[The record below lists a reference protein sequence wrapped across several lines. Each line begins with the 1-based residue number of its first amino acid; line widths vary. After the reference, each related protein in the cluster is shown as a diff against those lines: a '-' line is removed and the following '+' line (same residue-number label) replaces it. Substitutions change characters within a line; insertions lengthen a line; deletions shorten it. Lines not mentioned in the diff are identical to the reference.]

1 MKHSINNAYQQNTM
15 WNQQIQQ
22 ITPLTTAQ
30 LNSLQS
36 ATYNLANSNSLNNTV
51 NYPSISAI
59 NLNDIIKSTTGYHDG
74 KYVKTYQ
81 IIEAVEDLLALSVA
95 HKRLLNEKISL
106 LAKSFSFKNILD
118 SVVFENL
125 NDNDREIANTI
136 RKYYSQQ
143 ILMWALKGIKL
154 TAFREDLKTYINGEG
169 NKFVENTIPL
179 VTKLPYFYDYD
190 IKLDEIKREF
200 TTDIER
206 FNPAANTPSKN
217 SYILTPVK
225 SLSRKTKRV
234 KCIEYWLKDN
244 YNQAYKIEIEHNNPL
259 QHLWDKIFNSSK
271 LEILCYTKVKRLD
284 DLNYFQIFG
293 WEVL

>member
-1 MKHSINNAYQQNTM
+1 MKHYNQNTM
-15 WNQQIQQ
+15 WNQAI
-22 ITPLTTAQ
+22 PSLTTYQ
-30 LNSLQS
+30 INSLQG
-36 ATYNLANSNSLNNTV
+36 TIQGQGLTV
-51 NYPSISAI
+51 NNNSTLNYPNTPPI
-59 NLNDIIKSTTGYHDG
+59 NLNDILRATNNYQDG

-81 IIEAVEDLLALSVA
+81 IIEAAEDLLVLSVA
-95 HKRLLNEKISL
+95 HKRLLSENISL

-118 SVVFENL
+118 STIFENL
-125 NDNDREIANTI
+125 NDNDREIASTI

-200 TTDIER
+200 TTDTEG
-206 FNPAANTPSKN
+206 FNPATNKPSKH
-217 SYILTPVK
+217 SYILTPIK

-244 YNQAYKIEIEHNNPL
+244 HNQAYKIEIEHNNPL
-259 QHLWDKIFNSSK
+259 QHLWDKTFNSSK
-271 LEILCYTKVKRLD
+271 LEILGYTKVKRLD
-284 DLNYFQIFG
+284 DLNYFHMFG

>member
-1 MKHSINNAYQQNTM
+1 MKLYNQNTM
-15 WNQQIQQ
+15 WNQAI
-22 ITPLTTAQ
+22 PSLTTCQ
-30 LNSLQS
+30 ISSLQS
-36 ATYNLANSNSLNNTV
+36 ATYNINSTL
-51 NYPSISAI
+51 NYPNTSPI

-81 IIEAVEDLLALSVA
+81 IIEAAEDLLTLSVA
-95 HKRLLNEKISL
+95 HKRLLSERISL

-118 SVVFENL
+118 SVIFENL
-125 NDNDREIANTI
+125 NDNDREIASTI

-143 ILMWALKGIKL
+143 IVMWALKGIKL
-154 TAFREDLKTYINGEG
+154 TSFREDLKTYLNGEG

-200 TTDIER
+200 TTDLSGY
-206 FNPAANTPSKN
+206 NPITTNIPDKH
-217 SYILTPVK
+217 SYILTPIK
-225 SLSRKTKRV
+225 SLFRKTKKT

-244 YNQAYKIEIEHNNPL
+244 YNRAYKIEIEHNNPL
-259 QHLWDKIFNSSK
+259 QPLWDKTFNSSK
-271 LEILCYTKVKRLD
+271 LEILGYIKVKRLD
-284 DLNYFQIFG
+284 DLNYFHLFG

>member
-1 MKHSINNAYQQNTM
+1 MANIKGYGQQNTM
-15 WNQQIQQ
+15 WNQAI
-22 ITPLTTAQ
+22 PSLTTYQ
-30 LNSLQS
+30 IGSLQGL
-36 ATYNLANSNSLNNTV
+36 TTSLNGNPNTINSSI

-59 NLNDIIKSTTGYHDG
+59 NLNDIIKSTTSYQDG

-81 IIEAVEDLLALSVA
+81 IIEAAEDLLALSVA
-95 HKRLLNEKISL
+95 HKRMLNEKISL

-125 NDNDREIANTI
+125 NDNDREIASTI
-136 RKYYSQQ
+136 RTYYSQQ

-200 TTDIER
+200 TTDTEG
-206 FNPAANTPSKN
+206 FNPACTNNPSKH
-217 SYILTPVK
+217 SYILTPIK

-244 YNQAYKIEIEHNNPL
+244 HNQAYKIEIEHNNPL
-259 QHLWDKIFNSSK
+259 QPLWDKTFNSSK

>member
-1 MKHSINNAYQQNTM
+1 MSNNINKGYSTQNTM

-30 LNSLQS
+30 ISNMTAS
-36 ATYNLANSNSLNNTV
+36 YNLANAV
-51 NYPSISAI
+51 NYPSISSI

-74 KYVKTYQ
+74 KYIKTYQ
-81 IIEAVEDLLALSVA
+81 IIEAAEDLLVLSVA
-95 HKRLLNEKISL
+95 HKRLLSEKISA
-106 LAKSFSFKNILD
+106 LAKSFAFRNILD

-125 NDNDREIANTI
+125 NDNDREIANSI

-143 ILMWALKGIKL
+143 IIMWALKGIKL

-200 TTDIER
+200 TTDTER
-206 FNPAANTPSKN
+206 FNLATNNPSKR
-217 SYILTPVK
+217 SFILTPIK

-244 YNQAYKIEIEHNNPL
+244 HNQAYKIEIEHNNTL
-259 QHLWDKIFNSSK
+259 QHLWDKTFNSSK
-271 LEILCYTKVKRLD
+271 LEILGYIKVKRLD
-284 DLNYFQIFG
+284 DLNYFHIFG

>member
-1 MKHSINNAYQQNTM
+1 MKQSLNKAYQQNTM

-22 ITPLTTAQ
+22 IAPLTTAQ
-30 LNSLQS
+30 LSSLQNATYQT
-36 ATYNLANSNSLNNTV
+36 ATYNLNSSGNINA
-51 NYPSISAI
+51 ISV
-59 NLNDIIKSTTGYHDG
+59 NDIFKANLYQDSM
-74 KYVKTYQ
+74 YVKTYQ
-81 IIEAVEDLLALSVA
+81 IIEAVEDLLALSVT
-95 HKRLLNEKISL
+95 HKRLMIENISV

-118 SVVFENL
+118 PIVFQNL
-125 NDNDREIANTI
+125 NEADREIANTI

-154 TAFREDLKTYINGEG
+154 TAFREDLKTYLNGEG

-200 TTDIER
+200 TTDTEG
-206 FNPAANTPSKN
+206 FNTVATNNPSKH
-217 SYILTPVK
+217 SYILTPIK
-225 SLSRKTKRV
+225 SLFRKTKKA

-244 YNQAYKIEIEHNNPL
+244 YNRAYKIEIDHNNPL
-259 QHLWDKIFNSSK
+259 QHLWDKTFNQDK
-271 LEILCYTKVKRLD
+271 LEISGYTKLKRLD
-284 DLNYFQIFG
+284 DLNYFHIFR

>member
-1 MKHSINNAYQQNTM
+1 MKHYNQNTM
-15 WNQQIQQ
+15 WNQAI
-22 ITPLTTAQ
+22 PSLTTCQ
-30 LNSLQS
+30 ISSLQS
-36 ATYNLANSNSLNNTV
+36 ATYNINSTL
-51 NYPSISAI
+51 NYPNTSPI

-81 IIEAVEDLLALSVA
+81 IIEAAEDLLTLSVA
-95 HKRLLNEKISL
+95 HKRLLSERISL

-118 SVVFENL
+118 SVIFENL
-125 NDNDREIANTI
+125 NDNDREIASTI

-143 ILMWALKGIKL
+143 IVMWALKGIKL
-154 TAFREDLKTYINGEG
+154 TSFREDLKTYLNGEG

-200 TTDIER
+200 TTDLSGY
-206 FNPAANTPSKN
+206 NPITTNIPDKH
-217 SYILTPVK
+217 SYILTPIK
-225 SLSRKTKRV
+225 SLFRKTKKT

-244 YNQAYKIEIEHNNPL
+244 YNRAYKIEIEHNNPL
-259 QHLWDKIFNSSK
+259 QPLWDKTFNSSK
-271 LEILCYTKVKRLD
+271 LEILSYIKVKRLD
-284 DLNYFQIFG
+284 DLNYFHMFG

>member
-1 MKHSINNAYQQNTM
+1 M

-22 ITPLTTAQ
+22 IAPLTTAQ
-30 LNSLQS
+30 LSSLQNATYQT
-36 ATYNLANSNSLNNTV
+36 ATYNLNSSGNINA
-51 NYPSISAI
+51 ISV
-59 NLNDIIKSTTGYHDG
+59 NDIFKANLYQDSM
-74 KYVKTYQ
+74 YVKTYQ
-81 IIEAVEDLLALSVA
+81 IIEAVEDLLALSVT
-95 HKRLLNEKISL
+95 HKRLMIENISV

-118 SVVFENL
+118 PVVFQNL
-125 NDNDREIANTI
+125 TDSDREIANTI

-154 TAFREDLKTYINGEG
+154 TAFREDLKTYLNGEG

-200 TTDIER
+200 TTDTEG
-206 FNPAANTPSKN
+206 FNTVATNNPSKH
-217 SYILTPVK
+217 SYILTPIK
-225 SLSRKTKRV
+225 SLFRKTKKA

-244 YNQAYKIEIEHNNPL
+244 YNRAYKIEIDHNNPL
-259 QHLWDKIFNSSK
+259 QHLWDKTFNQDK
-271 LEILCYTKVKRLD
+271 LEISGYTKLKRLD
-284 DLNYFQIFG
+284 DLNYFHIFR

>member
-1 MKHSINNAYQQNTM
+1 MKQSLNKAYQQNTM

-22 ITPLTTAQ
+22 IAPLTTAQ
-30 LNSLQS
+30 LSSLQNATYQT
-36 ATYNLANSNSLNNTV
+36 ATYNLNSSGNINA
-51 NYPSISAI
+51 ISV
-59 NLNDIIKSTTGYHDG
+59 NDIFKANLYQDSM
-74 KYVKTYQ
+74 YVKTYQ
-81 IIEAVEDLLALSVA
+81 IIEAVEDLLALSVT
-95 HKRLLNEKISL
+95 HKRLMIENISV

-118 SVVFENL
+118 PIVFQNL
-125 NDNDREIANTI
+125 NEADREIANTI

-154 TAFREDLKTYINGEG
+154 TAFREDLKTYLNGEG

-200 TTDIER
+200 TTDTEG
-206 FNPAANTPSKN
+206 FNTVATNNPSKH
-217 SYILTPVK
+217 SYILTPIK
-225 SLSRKTKRV
+225 SLFRKTKKA

-244 YNQAYKIEIEHNNPL
+244 YNRAYKIEIDHNNPL
-259 QHLWDKIFNSSK
+259 QHLWDKTFNQDK
-271 LEILCYTKVKRLD
+271 LEISGYTKLKRLD
-284 DLNYFQIFG
+284 DLNYFHVFG

>member
-1 MKHSINNAYQQNTM
+1 MKLYNQNTM
-15 WNQQIQQ
+15 WNQAI
-22 ITPLTTAQ
+22 PSLTTCQ
-30 LNSLQS
+30 ISSLQS
-36 ATYNLANSNSLNNTV
+36 ATYNINSTL
-51 NYPSISAI
+51 NYPNTPPIK
-59 NLNDIIKSTTGYHDG
+59 LNDILRATNNYQDG

-81 IIEAVEDLLALSVA
+81 IIEAAEDLLVLSVA
-95 HKRLLNEKISL
+95 HKRLLSENISL

-118 SVVFENL
+118 STIFENL
-125 NDNDREIANTI
+125 NDNDREIASSI

-200 TTDIER
+200 TTDTDG
-206 FNPAANTPSKN
+206 FNPAATNKPSKN
-217 SYILTPVK
+217 SYILTPIK

-259 QHLWDKIFNSSK
+259 QHLWDKTFNFNK
-271 LEILCYTKVKRLD
+271 LEILGYTKVKRLD

>member
-1 MKHSINNAYQQNTM
+1 M
-15 WNQQIQQ
+15 WNQAI
-22 ITPLTTAQ
+22 PSLTTGQ
-30 LNSLQS
+30 IGSLQS
-36 ATYNLANSNSLNNTV
+36 ATYNINSTLHYPNTS
-51 NYPSISAI
+51 PI
-59 NLNDIIKSTTGYHDG
+59 NLNDIIKATTGYHDG

-81 IIEAVEDLLALSVA
+81 IIEAAEDLLVLSVA
-95 HKRLLNEKISL
+95 HKRLLSENISL

-118 SVVFENL
+118 STIFENL
-125 NDNDREIANTI
+125 NDNDREIASTI

-169 NKFVENTIPL
+169 NKFVENTVPL

-200 TTDIER
+200 TTDTEG
-206 FNPAANTPSKN
+206 FNPATNKPGKN
-217 SYILTPVK
+217 SYILTPIK

-259 QHLWDKIFNSSK
+259 QHLWDKTFSFNK
-271 LEILCYTKVKRLD
+271 LEILGYTKVKRLD

>member
-1 MKHSINNAYQQNTM
+1 M
-15 WNQQIQQ
+15 WNQAI
-22 ITPLTTAQ
+22 PSLTTCQ
-30 LNSLQS
+30 ISSLQS
-36 ATYNLANSNSLNNTV
+36 ATYNINSTL
-51 NYPSISAI
+51 NYPNTSPI

-81 IIEAVEDLLALSVA
+81 IIEAAEDLLTLSVA
-95 HKRLLNEKISL
+95 HKRLLSERISL

-118 SVVFENL
+118 SVIFENL
-125 NDNDREIANTI
+125 NDNDREIASTI

-143 ILMWALKGIKL
+143 IVMWALKGIKL
-154 TAFREDLKTYINGEG
+154 TSFREDLKTYLNGEG

-200 TTDIER
+200 TTDLSGY
-206 FNPAANTPSKN
+206 NPITTNIPDKH
-217 SYILTPVK
+217 SYILTPIK
-225 SLSRKTKRV
+225 SLFRKTKKT

-244 YNQAYKIEIEHNNPL
+244 YNRAYKIEIEHNNPL
-259 QHLWDKIFNSSK
+259 QPLWDKTFNSSK
-271 LEILCYTKVKRLD
+271 LEILGYIKVKRLD
-284 DLNYFQIFG
+284 DLNYFHLFG

>member
-1 MKHSINNAYQQNTM
+1 MKHYNQNTM
-15 WNQQIQQ
+15 WNQAI
-22 ITPLTTAQ
+22 PSLTTCQ
-30 LNSLQS
+30 IGSLQS
-36 ATYNLANSNSLNNTV
+36 ATYNINSTLH
-51 NYPSISAI
+51 YPKTSPI
-59 NLNDIIKSTTGYHDG
+59 NLNDIIKATTGYHDG

-81 IIEAVEDLLALSVA
+81 IIEAAEDLLVLSVA
-95 HKRLLNEKISL
+95 HKRLLSENISL

-118 SVVFENL
+118 STIFENL
-125 NDNDREIANTI
+125 NDNDREIASTI

-169 NKFVENTIPL
+169 NKFVENTVPL

-200 TTDIER
+200 TTDTEG
-206 FNPAANTPSKN
+206 FNPATNKLGKN
-217 SYILTPVK
+217 SYILTPIK

-259 QHLWDKIFNSSK
+259 QHLWDKTFSFNK
-271 LEILCYTKVKRLD
+271 LEILGYTKVKRLD

>member
-1 MKHSINNAYQQNTM
+1 MKLYNQNTM
-15 WNQQIQQ
+15 WNQAI
-22 ITPLTTAQ
+22 PSLTTCQ
-30 LNSLQS
+30 ISSLQS
-36 ATYNLANSNSLNNTV
+36 ATYNINSTL
-51 NYPSISAI
+51 NYPNTSPI

-81 IIEAVEDLLALSVA
+81 IIEAAEDLLTLSVA
-95 HKRLLNEKISL
+95 HKRLLSERISL

-118 SVVFENL
+118 SVIFENL
-125 NDNDREIANTI
+125 NDNDREIASTI

-143 ILMWALKGIKL
+143 IVMWALKGIKL
-154 TAFREDLKTYINGEG
+154 TSFREDLKTYFNGEG

-200 TTDIER
+200 TTDLSGY
-206 FNPAANTPSKN
+206 NPITTNIPDKH
-217 SYILTPVK
+217 SYILTPIK
-225 SLSRKTKRV
+225 SLFRKTKKT

-244 YNQAYKIEIEHNNPL
+244 YNRAYKIEIEHNNPL
-259 QHLWDKIFNSSK
+259 QPLWDKTFNSSK
-271 LEILCYTKVKRLD
+271 LEILGYIKVKRLD
-284 DLNYFQIFG
+284 DLNYFHLFG

>member
-1 MKHSINNAYQQNTM
+1 M
-15 WNQQIQQ
+15 WNQAI
-22 ITPLTTAQ
+22 PSLTTCQ
-30 LNSLQS
+30 ISSLQS
-36 ATYNLANSNSLNNTV
+36 ATYNINSTL
-51 NYPSISAI
+51 NYPNTSPI

-81 IIEAVEDLLALSVA
+81 IIEAAEDLLTLSVA
-95 HKRLLNEKISL
+95 HKRLLSERISL

-118 SVVFENL
+118 SVIFENL
-125 NDNDREIANTI
+125 NDNDREIASTI

-143 ILMWALKGIKL
+143 IVMWALKGIKL
-154 TAFREDLKTYINGEG
+154 TSFREDLKTYLNGEG

-200 TTDIER
+200 TTDLSGY
-206 FNPAANTPSKN
+206 NPITTNIPDKH
-217 SYILTPVK
+217 SYILTPIK
-225 SLSRKTKRV
+225 SLFRKTKKT

-244 YNQAYKIEIEHNNPL
+244 YNRAYKIEIEHNNPL
-259 QHLWDKIFNSSK
+259 QPLWDKTFNSSK
-271 LEILCYTKVKRLD
+271 LEILSYIKVKRLD
-284 DLNYFQIFG
+284 DLNYFHMFG